1 LIKKLALIVT
11 LSLIFLFT
19 LDFVMSRYDGF
30 VELIGIVLI
39 IINFLF
45 ITLAIM
51 VGLEKGQAKTYW
63 TIAGVGFLLSFWGYQ
78 LI

>member
-1 LIKKLALIVT
+1 MKKLLLFIT

-51 VGLEKGQAKTYW
+51 VGLEKGQAKTNW